1 MSLVLKVESTDVL
14 TEVLSTLGIQ
24 GRVFCCSELSAPW
37 SMALPAS
44 GLAHFHVLEQ
54 GSAWLR
60 IEGESDAVSLASGDL
75 IMLPHGG
82 GHVLCDS
89 LETPPVR
96 LEHLLSQGQGGSPR
110 IEQGGGSAE
119 TRLICGSFHFA
130 HAAESPLL
138 PLLPPLLH
146 IRGDVGQAEAWLA
159 STLQLLAFEARHAR
173 PGVQTVISR
182 LTEIM
187 FVQAVRVWMTS
198 QPAGQGGW
206 LGALR
211 DPHIGA
217 ALGLIHRT
225 PAHPWSVAAL
235 ARAVAMSR
243 SPFAARFTALVGE
256 PPLTYVTRWRMALAA
271 RYLRSDHLAVSNVAD
286 RVGYTSAAALS
297 KAFKRCFGVA
307 PGTYRRRTPLVART
321 AGGDGALVQSAVRS
335 QETAAMTGLLDQA
348 RGVLASQ
355 G

>member
-1 MSLVLKVESTDVL
+1 VERGQALVGE
-14 TEVLSTLGIQ
+14 
-24 GRVFCCSELSAPW
+24 CSGYMYISC
-37 SMALPAS
+37 MAYTRTPNIPRERA
-44 GLAHFHVLEQ
+44 
-54 GSAWLR
+54 
-60 IEGESDAVSLASGDL
+60 AVPLASGDF

-82 GHVLCDS
+82 GHVLSDS
-89 LETPPVR
+89 PETPPVL
-96 LEHLLSQGQGGSPR
+96 LEHLLLPSQGGSPR
-110 IEQGGGSAE
+110 IAQGGGSAE
-119 TRLICGSFHFA
+119 ARLICGSFHFA

-187 FVQAVRVWMTS
+187 FVQAVPAWVTS
-198 QPAGQGGW
+198 QPARQGGRPGG
-206 LGALR
+206 LAGPPTGPAV
-211 DPHIGA
+211 
-217 ALGLIHRT
+217 GLIHRT

-271 RYLRSDHLAVSNVAD
+271 RYLRSDQLAVSDVAD
-286 RVGYTSAAALS
+286 RVGYTSA
-297 KAFKRCFGVA
+297 
-307 PGTYRRRTPLVART
+307 
-321 AGGDGALVQSAVRS
+321 
-335 QETAAMTGLLDQA
+335 
-348 RGVLASQ
+348 
-355 G
+355 

>member
-1 MSLVLKVESTDVL
+1 MSLVITMASTDVL

-24 GRVFCCSELSAPW
+24 GQVFCCSELSAPW

-54 GSAWLR
+54 GEAWLR
-60 IEGESDAVSLASGDL
+60 LEGERTAVPLASGDL

-89 LETPPVR
+89 LETPPVL
-96 LEHLLSQGQGGSPR
+96 LEHLLAQSPVTSPLLHQGA
-110 IEQGGGSAE
+110 GSAE

-146 IRGDVGQAEAWLA
+146 IRGDVGQVEAWLA

-198 QPAGQGGW
+198 QPASQGGW

-271 RYLRSDHLAVSNVAD
+271 RYLRRDHLAVSDVAD

-307 PGTYRRRTPLVART
+307 PGTYRRRTPLH
-321 AGGDGALVQSAVRS
+321 
-335 QETAAMTGLLDQA
+335 ETAAMTGLLDRA

>member
-37 SMALPAS
+37 SIALPAS

-54 GSAWLR
+54 GSAWLQLD
-60 IEGESDAVSLASGDL
+60 GERTAVPLASGDF

-82 GHVLCDS
+82 GHVLSDS
-89 LETPPVR
+89 PETPPVL
-96 LEHLLSQGQGGSPR
+96 LEHLLLQRQGGSPR
-110 IEQGGGSAE
+110 IAQGGGSAE

-146 IRGDVGQAEAWLA
+146 IRGDAGQAEAWLA

-187 FVQAVRVWMTS
+187 FVQAVRVWMAS

-217 ALGLIHRT
+217 ALGLIHRA
-225 PAHPWSVAAL
+225 PERPWSVAAL

-256 PPLTYVTRWRMALAA
+256 PPLAYITRWRMHLAA
-271 RYLRSDHLAVSNVAD
+271 RHFRSDRLSVSDVAD

-297 KAFKRCFGVA
+297 KAFKRCLGVA
-307 PGTYRRRTPLVART
+307 PGTYRRRTALAAET
-321 AGGDGALVQSAVRS
+321 AGGAGALALTPSSPAW
-335 QETAAMTGLLDQA
+335 DDP
-348 RGVLASQ
+348 LAP
-355 G
+355 GTPDRA